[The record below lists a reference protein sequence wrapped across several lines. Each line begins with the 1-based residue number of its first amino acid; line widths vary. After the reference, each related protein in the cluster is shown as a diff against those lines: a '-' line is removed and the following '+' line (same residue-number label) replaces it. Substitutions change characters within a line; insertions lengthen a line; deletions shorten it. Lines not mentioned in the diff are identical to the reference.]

1 MKYIE
6 LVLPRRVEAEK
17 DTLKDNYGKFIAEP
31 FERGYGHT
39 LGNSLRRLLLSS
51 IEGAAVTAVKIKN
64 VLHEFATI
72 KGVKED
78 VMGILLNLKNLRFK
92 LYSPGPEILFLK
104 VNKRD
109 GAVYGKD
116 IQLNNNVEIVNPD
129 LLIATVDSDAE
140 LEMEIEVSRGR
151 GYLPLEKQ
159 RRENLP
165 LGTILLDAI
174 FSPVRKV
181 NYEIENARVGQITD
195 YDRLVLEIW
204 TDGTIKPQDALAYAA
219 KILKDSAGFFIP
231 YEEEEEEKHIFEEIK
246 PLDEKLREIL
256 NQPVEIIEL
265 SIRSANCLK
274 AAGIKT
280 IGELVRKKEED
291 LLACRNFGK
300 KSLDEVKSKLKDL
313 GLSLGMEV

>member
-231 YEEEEEEKHIFEEIK
+231 YEEEEEEKHILEEIK

>member
-140 LEMEIEVSRGR
+140 LEMEIEISRGR

-159 RRENLP
+159 KRENLP

-231 YEEEEEEKHIFEEIK
+231 YEEEEEEKHILEEIK

>member
-78 VMGILLNLKNLRFK
+78 AMGILLNLKNLRFK

-231 YEEEEEEKHIFEEIK
+231 YEEEEKKHILEEIK

-256 NQPVEIIEL
+256 NQPVEIVEL

-300 KSLDEVKSKLKDL
+300 KSLDEVKSKLKEL

>member
-140 LEMEIEVSRGR
+140 LEMEIEISRGR

-159 RRENLP
+159 KRENLP

-231 YEEEEEEKHIFEEIK
+231 YEEEEEKHILEEIK